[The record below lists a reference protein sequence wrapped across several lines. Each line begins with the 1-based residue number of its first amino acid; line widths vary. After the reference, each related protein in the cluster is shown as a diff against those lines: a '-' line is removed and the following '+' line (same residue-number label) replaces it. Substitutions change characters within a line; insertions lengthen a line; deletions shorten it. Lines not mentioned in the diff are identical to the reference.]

1 MNSRLFERRVHWFGL
16 AAVLLV
22 YVGFS
27 AWGYTT
33 DRFLNDEGLLTHL
46 MASGCAR
53 DFAPTFFLQKS
64 RPPICALYAPA
75 AAMGLRGFLFAHIAV
90 GGVAVLALWGAA
102 VRLGHKH
109 PALVAGALAV
119 SPLMLGGSV
128 AGVSN
133 TDAVAAV
140 CIFAWLRASERRVW
154 AAAVIGAAVFI
165 RSELAVLAVLVALD
179 ALRMRSGR
187 ELIGLGAFAG
197 LYGVAGAAYHGDLLW
212 MLHFPPALPDAMP
225 GNPFWSVHSGEASLS
240 DVVTTAVALSP
251 LLPLVALT
259 QWRALSEH
267 ERLGV
272 VFAALFAVALIVLP
286 RWRFFN
292 FDQSPRYLLP
302 LLPWVLLAVGR
313 VVDRLAH
320 PASGPT
326 RGVEELLLTGLAGV
340 AVAGALGAD
349 HPTGLLAV
357 GFAAAAVALSRA
369 DLYGG
374 FVALVCAVAFA
385 GPLAFADG
393 ARIDRRSMAP
403 HLEELVARLDEVQAE
418 GVRPIY
424 TNEPLLSV
432 YAHRSG
438 RPYASSV
445 HYIVQADQRFELESL
460 ANPRNGQR
468 EALWK
473 ALEPDFYGIPIRGL
487 PLRPDGVPSN
497 VVFALVKDERL
508 ELAMPPG
515 LWDGQLRVVAPG
527 YGSYV
532 AEFEEG
538 IR

>member
-1 MNSRLFERRVHWFGL
+1 MSASGSRWWAGWPGL
-16 AAVLLV
+16 AAVLIV
-22 YVGFS
+22 YVGFA
-27 AWGYTT
+27 AWGYRT

-90 GGVAVLALWGAA
+90 GGVAVVALWGAA
-102 VRLGHKH
+102 VRLRHNH
-109 PALVAGALAV
+109 PTLVAGALAV

-154 AAAVIGAAVFI
+154 AAAVVGAAVFI
-165 RSELAVLAVLVALD
+165 RSELAVLALLVALD
-179 ALRMRSGR
+179 ALRSRR
-187 ELIGLGAFAG
+187 WKELAGLGSFAA
-197 LYGVAGAAYHGDLLW
+197 LYGLAGAGYHADLLW
-212 MLHFPPALPDAMP
+212 MVHFPPALPDAMP

-240 DVVTTAVALSP
+240 DIVTTAVALSP
-251 LLPLVALT
+251 LLPLVALVH
-259 QWRALSEH
+259 WRSLSED

-272 VFAALFAVALIVLP
+272 VFAGLFALALIVLP
-286 RWRFFN
+286 RWRVFN

-313 VVDRLAH
+313 VVDRLATPSEH
-320 PASGPT
+320 PT
-326 RGVEELLLTGLAGV
+326 RGVDELIVAGLAGV
-340 AVAGALGAD
+340 AVAGALGAE

-357 GFAAAAVALSRA
+357 GIVAAGLALSRA
-369 DLYGG
+369 GLRLG
-374 FVALVCAVAFA
+374 FLTLACASAFA

-393 ARIDRRSMAP
+393 GRIDRRSMAP
-403 HLEELVARLDEVQAE
+403 HLEELVARLDEAQT
-418 GVRPIY
+418 GGIRPIY

-432 YAHRSG
+432 YAHRNG
-438 RPYASSV
+438 RPYAPSI

-460 ANPRNGQR
+460 ANPGNGQR

-487 PLRPDGVPSN
+487 PLRPDGVPDN

-508 ELAMPPG
+508 DLAMPPE
-515 LWDGQLRVVAPG
+515 LWDGLLRIIAPG

-538 IR
+538 VR